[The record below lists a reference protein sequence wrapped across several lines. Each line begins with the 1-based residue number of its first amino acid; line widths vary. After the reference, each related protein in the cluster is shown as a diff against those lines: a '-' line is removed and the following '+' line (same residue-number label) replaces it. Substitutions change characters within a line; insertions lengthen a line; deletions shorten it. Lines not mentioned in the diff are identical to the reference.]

1 MPKTKK
7 LKIEEELEKEFDKKF
22 ISQEK
27 FAENIE
33 TYFRENEY
41 ENYISA
47 IADYCEANN
56 IDIESVPK
64 LISKQFK
71 KKIEHQVSK
80 LNFLKIKPLPEL
92 PF

>member
-7 LKIEEELEKEFDKKF
+7 LELEKQLEQEFEKKF

-33 TYFRENEY
+33 TYFRDNGY
-41 ENYISA
+41 ENYIAA
-47 IADYCEANN
+47 IVDYCDSNN

-80 LNFLKIKPLPEL
+80 LHFLKTKPLPEL